1 MKIHAHDSRKYP
13 VRILVVL
20 CAIGIPGIAAAQST
34 APPSATTSQ
43 ATQSQTSAARRLTL
57 QEAFA
62 IAERQNLDLAAERL
76 HRAVSLAS
84 VTIAGQRPNPTVSAG
99 ATRDTPHES
108 LFFDLPLE
116 LGGQRATRI
125 AEAKQEVALTDIE
138 ISTLDRQIR
147 RQVRDAYYSAA
158 QAQSE
163 VNQLGQ
169 LADLSRKLRDI
180 ANDRFNAGDVPQLE
194 VMQADLELA
203 RAAADRDV
211 ARQEMKV
218 AFAKLNALLNY
229 PSDTAWDLVSPLETL
244 PQSVLLPEVTARAAD
259 SNYDLLHLAQ
269 ELKVEQSKEK
279 MYRAERFPEVSAEA
293 GLDFNSP
300 PDFKTGGRAQL
311 TVGVPIFSRYQ
322 GELAQSSANQRLI
335 EAEIGAKHR
344 QVAGDVEAAFA
355 ELNARLT
362 EVDLY
367 QRTVIPA
374 GRKLESLTEESYR
387 AGKTN
392 ILSVIEAQRTVR
404 QNERDYLQSL
414 LELQKAFSELEE
426 TVGVPLD

>member
-1 MKIHAHDSRKYP
+1 MRIQTHELINSP
-13 VRILVVL
+13 LRILL
-20 CAIGIPGIAAAQST
+20 AICALAIPATASAQSTMPPAAAQTPSMQTPAST
-34 APPSATTSQ
+34 
-43 ATQSQTSAARRLTL
+43 ARRLTL

-76 HRAVSLAS
+76 HRAVSVAGI
-84 VTIAGQRPNPTVSAG
+84 TIAGQRPNPTVSAG

-116 LGGQRATRI
+116 LGGKRSTRI
-125 AEAKQEVALTDIE
+125 TEAKQEVALTDIE
-138 ISTLDRQIR
+138 IATLDREIR
-147 RQVRDAYYSAA
+147 RQVRDAYYTAA
-158 QAQSE
+158 QAKSE
-163 VNQLGQ
+163 LDQLGQ
-169 LADLSRKLRDI
+169 LAELSQRLRDI
-180 ANDRFNAGDVPQLE
+180 ANDRFNAGDVAQLE
-194 VMQADLELA
+194 VMQADLELS
-203 RAAADRDV
+203 RAGADRDV

-218 AFAKLNALLNY
+218 AFAKLNALLNA
-229 PSDTAWDLVSPLETL
+229 PANTEWDLVSPLETL
-244 PQSVLLPEVTARAAD
+244 PLEVTLPDVTARAEG

-279 MYRAERFPEVSAEA
+279 MYRAERFPEVTAEA

-300 PDFKTGGRAQL
+300 PDFKAGGRAQL
-311 TVGVPIFSRYQ
+311 TVGVPIFYRYQ
-322 GELAQSSANQRLI
+322 GELQQSSANQHLI
-335 EAEIGAKHR
+335 EAEIAAKRR

-355 ELNARLT
+355 ELNARIT

-374 GRKLESLTEESYR
+374 GRKLESLTEDSYR

-404 QNERDYLQSL
+404 QNERDYRQSL

>member
-1 MKIHAHDSRKYP
+1 MRIQTHEIIKLP
-13 VRILVVL
+13 LRILL
-20 CAIGIPGIAAAQST
+20 AICALGIPALASAQST
-34 APPSATTSQ
+34 TPPSA
-43 ATQSQTSAARRLTL
+43 AQTSTTQTASTARRLTL

-76 HRAVSLAS
+76 HRAVSLAGI
-84 VTIAGQRPNPTVSAG
+84 TIAGQRPNPTVSAA

-116 LGGQRATRI
+116 LGGKRSTRI
-125 AEAKQEVALTDIE
+125 AEAKQEVALTDVE

-147 RQVRDAYYSAA
+147 RQVRDAYYTAA
-158 QAQSE
+158 QAKSE
-163 VNQLGQ
+163 VDQLGQ
-169 LADLSRKLRDI
+169 LADLAQRLRDI
-180 ANDRFNAGDVPQLE
+180 ASDRFNAGDVPQLE
-194 VMQADLELA
+194 VMQADLELS
-203 RAAADRDV
+203 RAGADRDV

-218 AFAKLNALLNY
+218 AFVKLNALLNAAA
-229 PSDTAWDLVSPLETL
+229 STEWDLVSPLETL
-244 PQSVLLPEVTARAAD
+244 PQEITLTDVTARAED
-259 SNYDLLHLAQ
+259 SNYDLLHLGQ

-279 MYRAERFPEVSAEA
+279 MYRAERFPEVTAEA

-300 PDFKTGGRAQL
+300 PDFKTGGRGQL
-311 TVGVPIFSRYQ
+311 TVGLPIFNRYQ

-335 EAEIGAKHR
+335 EAEIAAKRR
-344 QVAGDVEAAFA
+344 QVSGDVEAAFA
-355 ELNARLT
+355 ELNARIM

-374 GRKLESLTEESYR
+374 GRKLESLTEDSYR

-404 QNERDYLQSL
+404 QNERDYRQSL

>member
-1 MKIHAHDSRKYP
+1 MRIHSRDSLKWPLRGL
-13 VRILVVL
+13 LVF
-20 CAIGIPGIAAAQST
+20 CALGIPSLAVAQST
-34 APPSATTSQ
+34 AAPASTA
-43 ATQSQTSAARRLTL
+43 QTSVTQGRRLTL

-76 HRAVSLAS
+76 HRAVSLAGI
-84 VTIAGQRPNPTVSAG
+84 TIAGQRPNPTVSAG

-108 LFFDLPLE
+108 VFFDLPLE
-116 LGGQRATRI
+116 LGGQRSTRI
-125 AEAKQEVALTDIE
+125 AQAKQEVALTDIE
-138 ISTLDRQIR
+138 ITTLARQIR
-147 RQVRDAYYSAA
+147 RQVRDAFYSAA
-158 QAQSE
+158 LAKSE
-163 VNQLGQ
+163 VDQQGQ
-169 LADLSRKLRDI
+169 LADLARKLRDI

-194 VMQADLELA
+194 VMQADLELS
-203 RAAADRDV
+203 RAQADQEV

-218 AFAKLNALLNY
+218 SFAKLAALLNA
-229 PSDTAWDLVSPLETL
+229 PASTEWDLVTPLETL
-244 PQSVLLPEVTARAAD
+244 PQAVSLPDVSARAAD
-259 SNYDLLHLAQ
+259 SNYDLTHLTQ

-279 MYRAERFPEVSAEA
+279 MYRAQRFPEVSVEA
-293 GLDFNSP
+293 GMDLNSP
-300 PDFKTGGRAQL
+300 PDFNVGARGQL

-322 GELAQSSANQRLI
+322 GELAQSSATQRLI
-335 EAEIGAKHR
+335 EAEIAAKRR
-344 QVAGDVEAAFA
+344 QVAGDVEAVFA

-367 QRTVIPA
+367 RRVIIPA

-392 ILSVIEAQRTVR
+392 ILSVIEAQRTVQ
-404 QNERDYLQSL
+404 QNERDYRQSL

>member
-1 MKIHAHDSRKYP
+1 MRIHALDSIKLP
-13 VRILVVL
+13 VRILFAF
-20 CAIGIPGIAAAQST
+20 CALGFPALVAAQSA
-34 APPSATTSQ
+34 APPVPAQTPATP
-43 ATQSQTSAARRLTL
+43 ARRLTL

-62 IAERQNLDLAAERL
+62 IAERQNLDLTAERL
-76 HRAVSLAS
+76 RRAVSLAGI
-84 VTIAGQRPNPTVSAG
+84 TIAGQRPNPSISAG

-116 LGGQRATRI
+116 LGGQRGTRI

-138 ISTLDRQIR
+138 ISTLSRQIR
-147 RQVRDAYYSAA
+147 RQVRDAFYSAA
-158 QAQSE
+158 QAKSE
-163 VNQLGQ
+163 LDQLGQ
-169 LADLSRKLRDI
+169 LTDLSQRLRDI

-194 VMQADLELA
+194 VMQADLELS
-203 RAAADRDV
+203 RAQADREV

-218 AFAKLNALLNY
+218 AFAKLNALLNQ
-229 PSDTAWDLVSPLETL
+229 PASTEWDLVTPLETL
-244 PQSVLLPEVTARAAD
+244 PQAVTLPDVTARAMD
-259 SNYDLLHLAQ
+259 SNYDLTHLAQ

-279 MYRAERFPEVSAEA
+279 LYRAARFPEVTAEA

-311 TVGVPIFSRYQ
+311 TVGLPIFSRYQ
-322 GELAQSSANQRLI
+322 GELAQSSATQRFI
-335 EAEIGAKHR
+335 EAEISAKRR

-367 QRTVIPA
+367 ERTVIPA
-374 GRKLESLTEESYR
+374 GRKLETLTEESYR

-414 LELQKAFSELEE
+414 LELQKAFSDLEE
-426 TVGVPLD
+426 AVGVPLD

>member
-1 MKIHAHDSRKYP
+1 MRIHRLNSVGSRL
-13 VRILVVL
+13 RTLLVF
-20 CAIGIPGIAAAQST
+20 CAIGIPVLAAQQSAPPPATHAPT
-34 APPSATTSQ
+34 APG
-43 ATQSQTSAARRLTL
+43 RRLTL

-62 IAERQNLDLAAERL
+62 IAERKNLDLAAERL
-76 HRAVSLAS
+76 HRAVSLAGI
-84 VTIAGQRPNPTVSAG
+84 TIAGQRPNPTVSAG
-99 ATRDTPHES
+99 ASRDTPHES

-116 LGGQRATRI
+116 LGGKRSTRI

-147 RQVRDAYYSAA
+147 RQVRDAYFSAA
-158 QAQSE
+158 LAKSE
-163 VNQLGQ
+163 VDQLGQ
-169 LADLSRKLRDI
+169 LADLSQRLRDT

-194 VMQADLELA
+194 VMQADLELS
-203 RAAADRDV
+203 RASADRDV

-218 AFAKLNALLNY
+218 AFTRLNALLNE
-229 PSDTAWDLVSPLETL
+229 PANTEWDLVTPLETL
-244 PQSVLLPEVTARAAD
+244 PQAVMLPDVTARAAD

-279 MYRAERFPEVSAEA
+279 MYRAERFPEVTAEA

-300 PDFKTGGRAQL
+300 PDFKTGGRGQL

-322 GELAQSSANQRLI
+322 GELAQSSASQRLI
-335 EAEIGAKHR
+335 EAEIAAKHR

-367 QRTVIPA
+367 QRIVIPA
-374 GRKLESLTEESYR
+374 SRKLESLTEESYR

-414 LELQKAFSELEE
+414 LELQRAFSELEE

>member
-1 MKIHAHDSRKYP
+1 M
-13 VRILVVL
+13 
-20 CAIGIPGIAAAQST
+20 GIPALASAQST
-34 APPSATTSQ
+34 TPPA
-43 ATQSQTSAARRLTL
+43 ATQTPSTQASASSARRLTL

-76 HRAVSLAS
+76 QRAISLAGI
-84 VTIAGQRPNPTVSAG
+84 TIAGQRPNPTVSAG

-116 LGGQRATRI
+116 LGGKRSTRI

-138 ISTLDRQIR
+138 IATLDREIR
-147 RQVRDAYYSAA
+147 RQVRDAYYTAA
-158 QAQSE
+158 QAKSE
-163 VNQLGQ
+163 LDQLSQ
-169 LADLSRKLRDI
+169 LADLSQRLRDI
-180 ANDRFNAGDVPQLE
+180 AKDRFNAGDVPQLE
-194 VMQADLELA
+194 VMQADLELS
-203 RAAADRDV
+203 RAGADRDV
-211 ARQEMKV
+211 ARQQMKV
-218 AFAKLNALLNY
+218 AFAKLNALLNAAAG
-229 PSDTAWDLVSPLETL
+229 TEWDLVSPLETL
-244 PQSVLLPEVTARAAD
+244 PQEVSLPDVTTRAED

-279 MYRAERFPEVSAEA
+279 MYRAERFPEVTVEA
-293 GLDFNSP
+293 GLDFNAP
-300 PDFKTGGRAQL
+300 PDFKTGGRGQL
-311 TVGVPIFSRYQ
+311 TVGVPIFDRRQ
-322 GELAQSSANQRLI
+322 GQLAQSSAAQRLI
-335 EAEIGAKHR
+335 EAEIAAKRR

-355 ELNARLT
+355 ELNARIT

-404 QNERDYLQSL
+404 QNERDYRQSL